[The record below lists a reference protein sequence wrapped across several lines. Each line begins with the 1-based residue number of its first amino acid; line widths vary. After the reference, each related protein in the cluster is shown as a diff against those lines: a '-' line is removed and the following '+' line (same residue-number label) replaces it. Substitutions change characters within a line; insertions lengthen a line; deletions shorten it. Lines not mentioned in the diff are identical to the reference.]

1 MIRRV
6 EDKAKNNSGRTK
18 KQKDGKQKIK
28 NYKSKRPIQDVKYH
42 NNQSQKRENREKW
55 RGKIINK
62 IIEENLPEK
71 KEGDFPDL

>member
-42 NNQSQKRENREKW
+42 NNQSQKRENREK
-55 RGKIINK
+55 
-62 IIEENLPEK
+62 
-71 KEGDFPDL
+71 